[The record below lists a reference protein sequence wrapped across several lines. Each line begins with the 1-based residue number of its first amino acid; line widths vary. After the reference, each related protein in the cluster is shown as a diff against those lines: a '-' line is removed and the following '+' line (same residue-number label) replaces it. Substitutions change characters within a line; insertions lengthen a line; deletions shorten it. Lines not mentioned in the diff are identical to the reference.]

1 MSVALVTG
9 AGAGIGRAT
18 ALAFASAG
26 AAVVVL
32 DLDGAAAEETAALV
46 RAAGGEATAV
56 RGDVTRSDDQE
67 HAVAVAVD
75 EHGGLDWAV
84 NNAGITLHR
93 KVLAAEIEEEEWRR
107 VLDVNLTGVFLGM
120 RHQIPAMLARGG
132 GAIVNLS
139 SVAGLVGSSAAD
151 AAYSAS
157 KHGVIGL
164 TKTAALDY
172 AASGIRVN
180 AICPGPVNTA
190 MVAGAAHMGDFF
202 KSASPMERIA
212 EPAEIAAAAVWLCS
226 AAASFLTG
234 VALPVD
240 GGYVAR

>member
-1 MSVALVTG
+1 MSVAFVTG
-9 AGAGIGRAT
+9 GGGGIGRAT
-18 ALAFASAG
+18 ALAFAASG
-26 AAVVVL
+26 SAVVVL
-32 DLDGAAAEETAALV
+32 DLDGGAAEETVALA
-46 RAAGGEATAV
+46 RAAGGTATAV
-56 RGDVTRSDDQE
+56 AGDVTRSADLAR
-67 HAVAVAVD
+67 AVAVAVE
-75 EHGGLDWAV
+75 EHGGLDFAV

-93 KVLAAEIEEEEWRR
+93 KLLAAEIEEAEWRR
-107 VLDVNLTGVFLGM
+107 VLDVNLTGIFLGM
-120 RHQIPAMLARGG
+120 RHEIPAMLAGGG

-172 AASGIRVN
+172 ATSGIRVN

-190 MVAGAAHMGDFF
+190 MVAKAGHMGDFF
-202 KSASPMERIA
+202 KRASPMERIA

-226 AAASFLTG
+226 PAASFVTG
-234 VALPVD
+234 AAVPVD